1 MRGEMCPGEI
11 KNGQLRVMPLLRIV
25 GDAQNINV
33 RRERG
38 EIRVCTC
45 VQNLVIKFDY
55 KYIYIQYIYNI
66 IIINIIIYIYI
77 YRNANANIILKFFA
91 CFKNRFSRWRIH
103 GTCEIYARVQ
113 SVIHTSVEMSQ
124 QCQLMSQYAH

>member
-66 IIINIIIYIYI
+66 IIINIIIYIY
-77 YRNANANIILKFFA
+77 
-91 CFKNRFSRWRIH
+91 FKNRFSRWRIH

>member
-55 KYIYIQYIYNI
+55 YIYISKRKCKYNI
-66 IIINIIIYIYI
+66 KIFRLFQESLLEMENSWDVRDLCTCSKCYSYECGNVAAVSTNVPICALISNIDCY
-77 YRNANANIILKFFA
+77 
-91 CFKNRFSRWRIH
+91 
-103 GTCEIYARVQ
+103 
-113 SVIHTSVEMSQ
+113 
-124 QCQLMSQYAH
+124 